1 MPSSPYSP
9 PTDDELHIITDFFD
23 TLDIP
28 LCFGG
33 CYISSKVLYDILNDK
48 EKLKIIVSK
57 LHNKVFW

>member
-1 MPSSPYSP
+1 MPSPPYSTT
-9 PTDDELHIITDFFD
+9 TDDDLRIITDFFD

-28 LCFGG
+28 LGIGG
-33 CYISSKVLYDILNDK
+33 YYISSKVLYDILNDK

>member
-1 MPSSPYSP
+1 MPSSPYIH
-9 PTDDELHIITDFFD
+9 PTDDDLRIIIDFFD

-28 LCFGG
+28 LCFSGY
-33 CYISSKVLYDILNDK
+33 YISSKVLYDILNDK